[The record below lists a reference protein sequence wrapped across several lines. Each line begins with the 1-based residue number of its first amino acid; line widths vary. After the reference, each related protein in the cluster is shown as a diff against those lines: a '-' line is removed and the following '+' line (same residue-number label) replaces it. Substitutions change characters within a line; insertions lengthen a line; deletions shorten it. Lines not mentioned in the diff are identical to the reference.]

1 MCWHLKCQSRGYVH
15 LRTVLLRLVTSQ
27 FQDIVNHKKIKV
39 NKTHIL
45 RFVGS
50 KFCVKFE
57 RRPLKVHKKIWTQT
71 AQNVHFTRCSK
82 CYIYITVMTPQV
94 LVRRAPGP
102 LLTSPPASTVR
113 AVKLD
118 MFCVHIFGYHWL
130 CISRYWSLHSMA
142 DHSRWHISI
151 LAN

>member
-27 FQDIVNHKKIKV
+27 FQDIVNHKKLKSIKRIFCDLWV
-39 NKTHIL
+39 QN
-45 RFVGS
+45 FVWNLKGALW
-50 KFCVKFE
+50 KFIKKFE
-57 RRPLKVHKKIWTQT
+57 PKQHKMCILPGVV
-71 AQNVHFTRCSK
+71 NV
-82 CYIYITVMTPQV
+82 IYLTVMTPQV

-113 AVKLD
+113 DVKLD
-118 MFCVHIFGYHWL
+118 MFCVHVFGYHWL